1 MEISQRDNKL
11 ASQDTIDSSN
21 SEQVSNYW
29 KLPPRKSMLTP
40 ETIEARILCY
50 AIRCLNSFQ
59 I

>member
-40 ETIEARILCY
+40 ETIEARIL
-50 AIRCLNSFQ
+50 
-59 I
+59 